1 MKQVMMCTPFMS
13 RELWIFK
20 VIIIF
25 AFFIEFIDNLKIKG
39 R

>member
-1 MKQVMMCTPFMS
+1 MCTPFMS